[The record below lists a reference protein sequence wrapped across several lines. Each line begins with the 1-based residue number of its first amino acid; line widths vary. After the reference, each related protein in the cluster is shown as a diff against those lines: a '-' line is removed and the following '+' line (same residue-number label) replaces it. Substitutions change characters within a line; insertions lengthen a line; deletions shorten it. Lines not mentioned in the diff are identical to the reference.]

1 MRARTG
7 ADTGADTGAGA
18 GLGAGLGTETG
29 TGPSTGPGTG
39 PSTRLGMERLLLRNA
54 KIVDGTGSPWFW
66 GDVATEHDRIVDVGR
81 GLTASGG
88 RVIDLH
94 GLVLA
99 PGFID
104 IHSHSDDTILANP
117 LAESKVRQGITTEVI
132 GNCGY
137 SLAPLLRGAID
148 SVTHD
153 LEAYGITPS
162 WSSLGEY
169 LQRIEDNGTAINIAA
184 LVGHGTIRQ
193 AVIGPLQRKPSREEL
208 ASMKALVSQSM
219 DEGAFGMST
228 GLIYPPSCYA
238 DTDEIIEL
246 SKSVAQRG
254 GIYASHIRCEGS
266 DVIGAIKEAIAVGRQ
281 ARVKVQISHL
291 KSGVQENWGKVREAL
306 KIVEDARAD
315 GIDVSCD
322 VYPYIASSTGLSV
335 ILPNWVFSGGD
346 EKVLER
352 LKEEDTLIRIRRQV
366 EEEEGLRLGWDKTVI
381 ASVREKRNKMF
392 EGKNLSEIAEITG
405 KDPFTAAI
413 DLLIDEALLV
423 QVVRF
428 IMCEEDVIFVLSS
441 RLSCIGTDASAR
453 APYGFLGM
461 GKPHPRAYGTFP
473 RVLGKYVRDMGIL
486 RLEEAVR
493 KMTSLPAERLGI
505 WDRGL
510 IRPGMVADLVAF
522 DPDTVEDTAT
532 YMDPHRYPN
541 GIIWVMIG
549 GQPIVEQ
556 GEHTS
561 LLRGKG
567 LRSRCTQNTGR
578 NSR

>member
-1 MRARTG
+1 MGRRA
-7 ADTGADTGAGA
+7 
-18 GLGAGLGTETG
+18 
-29 TGPSTGPGTG
+29 
-39 PSTRLGMERLLLRNA
+39 GMERLLLRNA
-54 KIVDGTGSPWFW
+54 KIVDGTSSPWFW
-66 GDVATEHDRIVDVGR
+66 GDVALEGERIVAIGR
-81 GLTASGG
+81 GLTASGA

-104 IHSHSDDTILANP
+104 MHSHSDDTILVNP

-137 SLAPLLRGAID
+137 SLAPLVGGAID
-148 SVTHD
+148 SITYD
-153 LEAYGITPS
+153 LEGYGITPD
-162 WSSLGEY
+162 WSSFGEY
-169 LQRIEDNGTAINIAA
+169 LQRIADNGTAVNIAA

-193 AVIGPLQRKPSREEL
+193 AVIGPGQRKPSRQEL
-208 ASMKALVSQSM
+208 AAMGRLVSQSI

-238 DTDEIIEL
+238 DTDEIVEL
-246 SKSVAQRG
+246 AKSVAGKG
-254 GIYASHIRCEGS
+254 GIYASHIRCEGAGVV
-266 DVIGAIKEAIAVGRQ
+266 DATKEAISVGRQ
-281 ARVKVQISHL
+281 AGVKVQISHL
-291 KSGVQENWGKVREAL
+291 KSGAHENWGKVRETL
-306 KIVEDARAD
+306 KIMENARAL

-335 ILPNWVFSGGD
+335 ILPNQVFSGGD
-346 EKVLER
+346 EKAIQR
-352 LKEEDTLIRIRRQV
+352 LRDKDTLSGIRGHV
-366 EEEEGLRLGWDKTVI
+366 EEEEGLKVGWDKTVI
-381 ASVREKRNKMF
+381 ASVGEKRNKIF
-392 EGKNLSEIAEITG
+392 EGKSLSEIAEITG

-413 DLLIDEALLV
+413 DLLIDEALSV

-428 IMCEEDVIFVLSS
+428 IMCEEDVTFVLSS

-473 RVLGKYVRDMGIL
+473 RVLGRYVRDMGIL

-493 KMTSLPAERLGI
+493 KMTSMPAERLGL

-522 DPDTVEDTAT
+522 DLDTVEDKAT
-532 YMDPHRYPN
+532 YADPHRYPN
-541 GIIWVMIG
+541 GIMWVIVSG
-549 GQPIVEQ
+549 EPVVEQ
-556 GEHTS
+556 GEHTGR
-561 LLRGKG
+561 LPGKV
-567 LRSRCTQNTGR
+567 LRS

>member
-1 MRARTG
+1 MG
-7 ADTGADTGAGA
+7 
-18 GLGAGLGTETG
+18 
-29 TGPSTGPGTG
+29 
-39 PSTRLGMERLLLRNA
+39 RLLLRDA

-66 GDVATEHDRIVDVGR
+66 GDVALEGERIVDIGR
-81 GLTASGG
+81 GLTPSGA
-88 RVIDLH
+88 RVIDLQ
-94 GLVLA
+94 GLVLS

-104 IHSHSDDTILANP
+104 IHSHSDDAILVNP
-117 LAESKVRQGITTEVI
+117 LAESKVRQGITTEVT

-137 SLAPLLRGAID
+137 SLAPLVGGAID
-148 SVTHD
+148 SVTYD
-153 LEAYGITPS
+153 LEGYGITPD
-162 WSSLGEY
+162 WSSFGEY
-169 LQRIEDNGTAINIAA
+169 LEGIEDNGTAVNIAA

-193 AVIGPLQRKPSREEL
+193 AVIGSGQRKPSREEL
-208 ASMKALVSQSM
+208 ASMKTLVSQSM

-228 GLIYPPSCYA
+228 GLVYPPSCYA
-238 DTDEIIEL
+238 DTDEITEL
-246 SKSVAQRG
+246 AKSVAKKG
-254 GIYASHIRCEGS
+254 GIYATHIRCEGS
-266 DVIGAIKEAIAVGRQ
+266 RVVDATKEAIAVGER
-281 ARVKVQISHL
+281 AGIKVQISHH
-291 KSGVQENWGKVREAL
+291 KSGAQENWGKVRETL
-306 KIVEDARAD
+306 KIMENARAL

-346 EKVLER
+346 EKAIER
-352 LKEEDTLIRIRRQV
+352 LREKDTLARLRRQV
-366 EEEEGLRLGWDKTVI
+366 EEEEGLKVGWDKTVI

-392 EGKNLSEIAEITG
+392 EGKSISEMAEITG

-413 DLLIDEALLV
+413 DLLIDETLSV

-428 IMCEEDVIFVLSS
+428 IMCEEDVTFVLSS

-473 RVLGKYVRDMGIL
+473 RVLGKYVRDTGIL

-493 KMTSLPAERLGI
+493 KMTSMPAGRLGI

-532 YMDPHRYPN
+532 YTDPHKYPN
-541 GIIWVMIG
+541 GIIWVMVSG
-549 GQPIVEQ
+549 EPVVEQ
-556 GEHTS
+556 GEHTG
-561 LLRGKG
+561 LLWGKV
-567 LRSRCTQNTGR
+567 LRSNGR
-578 NSR
+578 